1 MPEPTLVA
9 VIRRAEA
16 LAAEGASVTAD
27 STLDA
32 LGFDS
37 LDILSLA
44 YGLEEE
50 FVGFNGDDATERWR
64 GSTTLGDIA
73 ESLMRFTRRH
83 D

>member
-1 MPEPTLVA
+1 MAHPTIVA

-16 LAAEGASVTAD
+16 LAEEGASVTAA

-37 LDILSLA
+37 LDCLSLA
-44 YGLEEE
+44 YGLEED

-64 GSTTLGDIA
+64 ATTTLGDIA
-73 ESLMRFTRRH
+73 ESLKRFCRG
-83 D
+83 